1 MREEFVDADKL
12 SQRGKCHTA
21 RVAAGVAQP
30 PCDNLSAMGDFEL
43 TISFILGLALY
54 VASNVLYFRDG
65 DKLVALSERSRKPLH
80 IPMAGVREP
89 TSKLM

>member
-1 MREEFVDADKL
+1 
-12 SQRGKCHTA
+12 
-21 RVAAGVAQP
+21 
-30 PCDNLSAMGDFEL
+30 MGDFEL

-54 VASNVLYFRDG
+54 VASNVLYFHDG